1 MRIKKKGG
9 FEMAKEITRV
19 TFNLPTSLVEQVD
32 DYGRLMNINR
42 TSSVSVLLS
51 TALSGQKAISD
62 MGNLLDFIKIEKKKI
77 K

>member
-1 MRIKKKGG
+1 
-9 FEMAKEITRV
+9 MAKEITRV
-19 TFNLPTSLVEQVD
+19 TFNLPTSLVKQID
-32 DYGRLMNINR
+32 DYGSLMNINR

-62 MGNLLDFIKIEKKKI
+62 MGNLLDFIKIEQKKI